1 MAMQQLKDRV
11 ALVTGGGDGIGRGIA
26 RRYAQEGAKVVIA
39 EINRSNGEEVARGI
53 RDEFGQEAL
62 FVPTDVRDREQVI
75 GAVQQTVE
83 RFGRL
88 DILVNNA
95 WGGGSFRRAEHKS
108 DAEIQY
114 GLSMNLWAGFWA
126 MQAAFP
132 HMRAQRWGRIISI
145 CSLNGV
151 NAHMGTLEYNVG
163 KEALR
168 TLTRSVAREWAPYQV
183 CANII
188 CPAAMTTAMREFA
201 AANAEL
207 AKKLPTP
214 PMGRLGD
221 PEEDIAGVAVFLASE
236 DARYVTGNTIFADGG
251 SHINGASWS
260 LDLPDEG

>member
-1 MAMQQLKDRV
+1 MQGLMDRV
-11 ALVTGGGDGIGRGIA
+11 AIVTGAGDGIGRGIA
-26 RRYAQEGAKVVIA
+26 RRFAREGAKVVIA
-39 EINRSNGEEVARGI
+39 EINPSMGEAVAQEIRSEIG
-53 RDEFGQEAL
+53 GQA
-62 FVPTDVRDREQVI
+62 FFIPTDVREQRQLI
-75 GAVQQTVE
+75 GAVSAAVE

-95 WGGGSFRRAEHKS
+95 WGGGSFRRAENKS
-108 DAEIQY
+108 DEEMQY
-114 GLSMNLWAGFWA
+114 GLSMNLWAGLWA
-126 MQAAFP
+126 MRAAFP
-132 HMRAQRWGRIISI
+132 HMRARNWGRIISI

-151 NAHMGTLEYNVG
+151 NAHMGTLEYNVS

-168 TLTRSVAREWAPYQV
+168 ALTRSVAREWAQYQI

-188 CPAAMTTAMREFA
+188 CPAAMTTAFRNFA
-201 AANAEL
+201 QTSPDLAA
-207 AKKLPTP
+207 KLPSP

-221 PEEDIAGVAVFLASE
+221 PEEDIAGVAAFLASE

>member
-1 MAMQQLKDRV
+1 MQRLAGKV
-11 ALVTGGGDGIGRGIA
+11 AVVTGGGDGIGRGIA
-26 RRYAQEGAKVVIA
+26 LRYAREGASVVIA
-39 EINRSNGEEVARGI
+39 EINEATGAAVAAEIGA
-53 RDEFGQEAL
+53 QAV
-62 FVPTDVRDREQVI
+62 FVKTDVRDHGQVDAMI
-75 GAVQQTVE
+75 DEAVA

-95 WGGGSFRRAEHKS
+95 WGGGSFRRAENKS
-108 DAEIQY
+108 DAELEY
-114 GLSMNLWAGFWA
+114 GLAMNFWAGFWA
-126 MQAAFP
+126 VKAAFP

-151 NAHMGTLEYNVG
+151 NAHIGTLEYNVG

-168 TLTRSVAREWAPYQV
+168 SLTRTIAREWAPHQI

-188 CPAAMTTAMREFA
+188 CPAAMTTAFRVFA
-201 AANAEL
+201 ETSPEL
-207 AKKLPTP
+207 AEKLPTP

-221 PEEDIAGVAVFLASE
+221 PETDIAGVAYFLASE

-260 LDLPDEG
+260 MELPDEG